1 MKLFFFILSMFCFL
15 YALFVRAFAG
25 FLKRIIIPWT
35 GLALVLFALSMLWEH
50 IPPWAKTVLLL
61 LMLAGA
67 AVYAYY
73 GYKLI
78 RVIRDSKKDHPVDY
92 LIVLGAQVYGRRP
105 CDALKMRLEGALVR
119 HAMHPKAKII
129 VSGGKGS
136 NEDYAEAEVMREYL
150 LARGVDSP
158 VILVEDRS
166 ANTAENLKFSA
177 ALMDRTDAP
186 AGIASNSY
194 HLFRAMELAAKVG
207 LKKAVPVYAKSGDV
221 TFLHHF
227 TREIVAVCMNDVK
240 KALGI
245 KNGKV

>member
-35 GLALVLFALSMLWEH
+35 GLALVLFALSMLWENF
-50 IPPWAKTVLLL
+50 PLWARTVLVM

-78 RVIRDSKKDHPVDY
+78 RVIHDSKKDQPVDY

-105 CDALKMRLEGALVR
+105 CDALKLRLEGALLR
-119 HAMHPKAKII
+119 HALHPKAKII
-129 VSGGKGS
+129 VSGGRG
-136 NEDYAEAEVMREYL
+136 EDEEFAEAEVMREYL

-158 VILVEDRS
+158 AILVEDRS
-166 ANTAENLKFSA
+166 ANTAENLKYSME
-177 ALMDRTDAP
+177 LMDRPDAP
-186 AGIASNSY
+186 VGIVTNSF
-194 HLFRAMELAAKVG
+194 HLFRAMELAAKIG

-227 TREIVAVCMNDVK
+227 SREIVAVCMNDVK

-245 KNGKV
+245 PAGRV